1 MHKATLCAKVL
12 VPYFHAFCEQDWEKA
27 KALFEKAKEL
37 EHQAD
42 DIKQKVRFNLY
53 HNNLMLILS
62 KSDIISLIV
71 SQDQI
76 ANKARDV
83 MGNMLGRRFTLPDE
97 NAKLLL
103 KSLVEK
109 TVEAAVAADTITKHL
124 SDFLETSWSDRE
136 KESMYKKLAALDK
149 LESQSDQ
156 LQRDLRQALYK
167 IEDQLKPVDAM
178 FLYSNIRT
186 LGTLANTAQNIG
198 HRLLLLIAQ

>member
-1 MHKATLCAKVL
+1 MHTATKCANVL
-12 VPYFHAFCEQDWEKA
+12 VPYFQAFCEQDWPKA
-27 KALFEKAKEL
+27 EALFEEAKAL

-83 MGNMLGRRFTLPDE
+83 MGNMLGRRFALPDRK
-97 NAKLLL
+97 AKMLLQ
-103 KSLVEK
+103 SLVEK
-109 TVEAAVAADTITKHL
+109 TVEAAVAVDAITKHL
-124 SDFLETSWSDRE
+124 SDFMETSWSDRE
-136 KESMYKKLAALDK
+136 KEKMYKKLAALDE

-167 IEDQLKPVDAM
+167 IEDQLKPIDAM
-178 FLYSNIRT
+178 FLYGNIRT
-186 LGTLANTAQNIG
+186 LGTLADTAQNVG